1 MPTPGPA
8 SRRLLACGVVAL
20 LAVVLGAL
28 LLARADAGLTTR
40 RATVAGVPLT
50 EVRAD
55 GASGDRRPGVVI
67 AHGFAGSARLM
78 RPLADSVARRG
89 GIAVLLDFAGHGASS
104 SRLPGAGRD
113 EERSRAALRHDLD
126 VAVAWLRGRPGVD
139 PDRIV
144 LVGHSMGAGAVV
156 RYAVAHPEIDRAV
169 AISLPDGSDVPAGWP
184 GKLTLVVGGL
194 EFAGFRQA
202 VDEASRDAAPGT
214 RTRVV
219 APGVEHVSV
228 LFAPRTH
235 AAVLHALPNP
245 AGGLPLSP
253 LTRPGGAGLLLAGLA
268 LGFVPL
274 VALLTHGAGTRRA
287 GTVAGGPR
295 TGRWLAATVP
305 AAGLGAVLAALLP
318 TARLPL
324 AVGGYVAVFLLLT
337 GVLLAAAARFA
348 QSGRTQE
355 AGGGVR
361 SAVVA
366 VVLLGY
372 AVLAVALPLH
382 LGLTSTVPVGARWWL
397 LPLVTFCCLVFLL
410 GAERLADGHSVRYA
424 ATGGIAVLVLAV
436 AAVIGLAPGFVLLV
450 VPLFAALVAWQ
461 AAWAAV
467 LRRRAVPWW
476 LAPSLG
482 AVLLAWPT
490 ATTLPLA

>member
-28 LLARADAGLTTR
+28 LLARADAGLSTR

-55 GASGDRRPGVVI
+55 GVSGDLRPGVVI

-89 GIAVLLDFAGHGASS
+89 GIAVLLDFAGHGASHA
-104 SRLPGAGRD
+104 RLPGAGRD
-113 EERSRAALRHDLD
+113 EERSRALLRHDLD

-144 LVGHSMGAGAVV
+144 LVGHSMGAGAVT
-156 RYAVAHPEIDRAV
+156 RYAVAHPEIDRTV
-169 AISLPDGSDVPAGWP
+169 AISLPDGGDVPAGWP
-184 GKLTLVVGGL
+184 GRLTLVVGGL

-202 VDEASRDAAPGT
+202 VDEATRDAPPGT

-219 APGVEHVSV
+219 APGTEHVSV

-235 AAVLHALPNP
+235 AAVLDALPDRTGGPPP
-245 AGGLPLSP
+245 AP

-274 VALLTHGAGTRRA
+274 AALLPRRAGAGT
-287 GTVAGGPR
+287 GGPR
-295 TGRWLAATVP
+295 TGAGRWLAATVA
-305 AAGLGAVLAALLP
+305 AAGLGAALAALLP

-324 AVGGYVAVFLLLT
+324 AVGGYVAVFLLFT
-337 GVLLAAAARFA
+337 GVLLAAAARLA
-348 QSGRTQE
+348 QPRRPPVTE
-355 AGGGVR
+355 GGVR
-361 SAVVA
+361 SAAVA
-366 VVLLGY
+366 VALLGY
-372 AVLAVALPLH
+372 AALAVALPLH

-410 GAERLADGHSVRYA
+410 GAERLADGHGIRYA

-436 AAVIGLAPGFVLLV
+436 AAVLGLAPGFVLLV

-461 AAWAAV
+461 AAWAGV
-467 LRRRAVPWW
+467 LRRRDAPWW
-476 LAPSLG
+476 LVPSVG
-482 AVLLAWPT
+482 AVLLAWPI

>member
-28 LLARADAGLTTR
+28 LLARADAGLSTR

-55 GASGDRRPGVVI
+55 GVSGDRRPGVVI

-89 GIAVLLDFAGHGASS
+89 GIAVLLDFAGHGASHA
-104 SRLPGAGRD
+104 RLPGAGRD
-113 EERSRAALRHDLD
+113 EERSRALLRHDLD

-139 PDRIV
+139 RDRIV

-156 RYAVAHPEIDRAV
+156 RYAVAHPEIDRTV
-169 AISLPDGSDVPAGWP
+169 AISLPDGGDVPAGWP
-184 GKLTLVVGGL
+184 GRLTLVVGGL

-214 RTRVV
+214 RTRVA

-235 AAVLHALPNP
+235 AAVLYALPNP
-245 AGGLPLSP
+245 AGGLPPSP
-253 LTRPGGAGLLLAGLA
+253 LTRPAGAGLLLAGLA

-274 VALLTHGAGTRRA
+274 AALLPRRARA
-287 GTVAGGPR
+287 GTGGPR

-305 AAGLGAVLAALLP
+305 AAGVGAVLAALLP
-318 TARLPL
+318 TARSPL

-337 GVLLAAAARFA
+337 SVLLAAAARFA
-348 QSGRTQE
+348 QPRRPPAT
-355 AGGGVR
+355 GGGVR

-397 LPLVTFCCLVFLL
+397 LPLVTFCCLAFLL
-410 GAERLADGHSVRYA
+410 GAERLADGHGVRYA

-461 AAWAAV
+461 AAWAVV
-467 LRRRAVPWW
+467 LRRRAAPWW
-476 LAPSLG
+476 LAPSVG
-482 AVLLAWPT
+482 AVVLAWPI
-490 ATTLPLA
+490 ATTLPLT